1 MARLVRYMCIRF
13 CCFVSLSYH
22 QTMSGPYVEA
32 TRYLE
37 IMQEL
42 EYLSADS
49 QSIANQST
57 DEETM
62 KIFQDIRFMINQVID
77 WPVLTI
83 AKPVQY
89 IQAVAQF

>member
-1 MARLVRYMCIRF
+1 M
-13 CCFVSLSYH
+13 
-22 QTMSGPYVEA
+22 EA

-37 IMQEL
+37 IMLEL
-42 EYLSADS
+42 EYLSSDS

-62 KIFQDIRFMINQVID
+62 KIFQDIRSMIDQVVD
-77 WPVLTI
+77 WPILTI
-83 AKPVQY
+83 PKPVQY